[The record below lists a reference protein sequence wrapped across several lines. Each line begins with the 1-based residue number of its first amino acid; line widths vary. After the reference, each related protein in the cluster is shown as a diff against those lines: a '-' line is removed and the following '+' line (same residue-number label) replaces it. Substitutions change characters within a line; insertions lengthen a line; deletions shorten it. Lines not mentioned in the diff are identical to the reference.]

1 MVYKK
6 RWTEMFIF
14 FCVSNK
20 KSFSYILYKIEVIM
34 IIIDNISEQISVKLP
49 NNLVK
54 SSGKIYLKNTETK
67 KEYIKEFE
75 DESTSDLYYV
85 WTYTFSDIP
94 IGEYEYVIDGNKGLL
109 RIGKEMEKKVYD
121 EEISFKSYEG

>member
-1 MVYKK
+1 
-6 RWTEMFIF
+6 
-14 FCVSNK
+14 
-20 KSFSYILYKIEVIM
+20 M
-34 IIIDNISEQISVKLP
+34 IIIDNISEQIRVKLP

-67 KEYIKEFE
+67 KEYIKEFI
-75 DESTSDLYYV
+75 DDSTSDLYYV